1 MRLISYRTNQGAGV
15 GVMVDDSNF
24 VALAEVASDLPTTL
38 RGLLELDDGLTRL
51 AEATEGKAATHGMDD
66 VTLDPVIPDA
76 DTIWC
81 AALNY
86 SAHQA
91 EVGRTRSEY
100 PEIFLRTQASVVGHM
115 QPVVAPYG
123 DGVTRYDFE
132 GELVAIIGKAGRHVK
147 AADYASIIAGY
158 SIYNDGS
165 VRDWQ
170 NHTIQWT
177 AGKNF
182 PGTGGFGPFMM
193 TADELG
199 DPTQLELTTRLNGT
213 VLQNTTTDLLIFDIP
228 TLIEYITTFTELRP
242 GDVISTG
249 TPGGVGFKRDPQIF
263 MKDGDTVEV
272 EISKLGTLVN
282 PIVAE

>member
-1 MRLISYRTNQGAGV
+1 MKLLSYIAGSKQAYGIVKGDGVVNLATRLGDKYPDLKSLIAG
-15 GVMVDDSNF
+15 G
-24 VALAEVASDLPTTL
+24 
-38 RGLLELDDGLTRL
+38 GL
-51 AEATEGKAATHGMDD
+51 AEAEAAAEGEGADD
-66 VTLDPVIPDA
+66 SLDAITYLPVITNPDKVVCVGLNYKAHREETGRAPTDNPALFIRFA
-76 DTIWC
+76 DT
-81 AALNY
+81 
-86 SAHQA
+86 Q
-91 EVGRTRSEY
+91 
-100 PEIFLRTQASVVGHM
+100 VGHDQSM
-115 QPVVAPYG
+115 IKPTASDMFDY
-123 DGVTRYDFE
+123 E
-132 GELVAIIGKAGRHVK
+132 GELAVIIGKSGRHVK

-170 NHTIQWT
+170 NHTIQRT

-182 PGTGGFGPFMM
+182 PATGGFGPWMV
-193 TADELG
+193 TSDELG

-213 VLQNTTTDLLIFDIP
+213 VLQNTTTDLMIFDIP

-249 TPGGVGFKRDPQIF
+249 TPGGVGAKRDPQIF

-272 EISKLGTLVN
+272 AISKIGTLVN

>member
-1 MRLISYRTNQGAGV
+1 MKLVSYIS
-15 GVMVDDSNF
+15 
-24 VALAEVASDLPTTL
+24 
-38 RGLLELDDGLTRL
+38 DG
-51 AEATEGKAATHGMDD
+51 E
-66 VTLDPVIPDA
+66 
-76 DTIWC
+76 
-81 AALNY
+81 
-86 SAHQA
+86 SAYGI
-91 EVGRTRSEY
+91 VK
-100 PEIFLRTQASVVGHM
+100 
-115 QPVVAPYG
+115 G
-123 DGVTRYDFE
+123 DGVVNLASRIGGKYPDLKSLIAGDGLKEAEAAAEGQNSDDALDNITYLPVITNPDKVICVGLNYKAHREETGRAPTDNPALFIRFADTQAGHNQPMIKPAASDCFDFE
-132 GELVAIIGKAGRHVK
+132 GELAIIIGKAGRHVK

-182 PGTGGFGPFMM
+182 PATGGFGPWMV
-193 TADELG
+193 TSDELG

-213 VLQNTTTDLLIFDIP
+213 VLQNTTTDLMIFDIP

-249 TPGGVGFKRDPQIF
+249 TPGGVGAKRDPQIF
-263 MKDGDTVEV
+263 MNDGDTVEV
-272 EISKLGTLVN
+272 EITKIGTLIN

>member
-1 MRLISYRTNQGAGV
+1 MKLVSYMSGGESAYGV
-15 GVMVDDSNF
+15 
-24 VALAEVASDLPTTL
+24 AT
-38 RGLLELDDGLTRL
+38 DDGIVNL
-51 AEATEGKAATHGMDD
+51 ASRIGDKYPDLKSLIAADAFGEAAAAVDGEAAD
-66 VTLDPVIPDA
+66 VAQDGVTYLPVIPNPDKVICVGLNYKAHREETGRAPTDNPALFIRFA
-76 DTIWC
+76 DT
-81 AALNY
+81 
-86 SAHQA
+86 Q
-91 EVGRTRSEY
+91 
-100 PEIFLRTQASVVGHM
+100 VGHN
-115 QPVVAPYG
+115 QPMIKPTASDCFDY
-123 DGVTRYDFE
+123 E
-132 GELVAIIGKAGRHVK
+132 GELAVIIGKNGRHVK

-182 PGTGGFGPFMM
+182 PATGGFGPWMV

-199 DPTQLELTTRLNGT
+199 DPTQLELSTRLNGE
-213 VLQNTTTDLLIFDIP
+213 VLQNTTTDLMIFDIP

-263 MKDGDTVEV
+263 MKGGDTVEV
-272 EISKLGTLVN
+272 EISKIGTLVN